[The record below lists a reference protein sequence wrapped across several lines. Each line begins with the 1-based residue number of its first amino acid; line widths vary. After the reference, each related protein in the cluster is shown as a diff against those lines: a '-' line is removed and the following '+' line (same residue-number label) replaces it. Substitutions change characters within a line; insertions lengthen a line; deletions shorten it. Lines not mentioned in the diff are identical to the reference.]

1 MELKEQGIL
10 ADYIKKLRDIN
21 YQLDI
26 EIANCDN
33 PLAKAQMIET
43 KYKTIVA
50 MVNIDKQITNILPK
64 QMI

>member
-10 ADYIKKLRDIN
+10 SDYIKELRDTKL
-21 YQLDI
+21 QLDI

-33 PLAKAQMIET
+33 SLAKAQMIET

-50 MVNIDKQITNILPK
+50 MVNIDKQRRKIFPK